1 MKTVGIVSEFNPFH
15 NGHKYLID
23 NVKNKLDPDVI
34 IIIMS
39 GNFVQRG
46 EPAIID
52 KWSRSK
58 SALLNG
64 ANLIIELPVAYATQN
79 ADLFSKGSITVLDKL
94 GIDYL
99 CFGTESKDLEP
110 LLSIRDYIYT
120 DIFKKNLSKY
130 LNLGNSYP
138 KAYDLSL
145 QSKFSSKELL
155 KSNNILAL
163 EYLKK
168 LKDLKSSIIP
178 YNIQRIGGDYK
189 STEIRK
195 NYSSATAIRKAMLKE
210 NISSIKTSVPEETY
224 KELMKHLQ
232 EYNKYNS
239 LELYYDRIKHLI
251 ILSGPKELK
260 KIYDVSE
267 GLHNRIYN
275 LIEKSEDIKDLIK
288 NVSTKRYTYSKVSRI
303 LTNILLDLTEEF
315 YKKIDIDNLTYLN
328 VLASD
333 TKGFEFLKNNNSFN
347 FITKYSDYKK
357 INKTKTDK
365 LIFEKTK
372 IAGDIYFSS
381 LINKN
386 YMNSE
391 YLKNPYIKI

>member
-23 NVKNKLDPDVI
+23 SVIDKLNPDVI

-46 EPAIID
+46 EPALID
-52 KWSRSK
+52 KWARSK

-64 ANLIIELPVAYATQN
+64 ANLIIELPIAYATQN
-79 ADLFSKGSITVLDKL
+79 ADLFSKGSISILDKL

-120 DIFKKNLSKY
+120 DDFKKSLSKH

-145 QSKFSSKELL
+145 QSKFPSEELL

-168 LKDLKSSIIP
+168 LKDLDSNILP
-178 YNIQRIGGDYK
+178 FNIQRVGGDYK

-195 NYSSATAIRKAMLKE
+195 DYSSATAIRKAVLKD
-210 NISSIKTSVPEETY
+210 NVLSIKNSVPEESY
-224 KELMKHLQ
+224 KELTK
-232 EYNKYNS
+232 YIKDYSNYNS
-239 LELYYDRIKHLI
+239 LDLFYEKIKHLI
-251 ILSGPKELK
+251 IVKGPKDLK
-260 KIYDVSE
+260 KIYDISE

-275 LIEKSEDIKDLIK
+275 LIEESENVTELIE
-288 NVSTKRYTYSKVSRI
+288 NISTKRYTYSKISRI
-303 LTNILLDLTEEF
+303 LTNILLDLTVDF
-315 YKKIDIDNLTYLN
+315 YKNIDINNLTYLN

-333 TKGFEFLKNNNSFN
+333 IYGFKFLKENNSFN
-347 FITKYSDYKK
+347 FITKYSDYKR

-372 IAGDIYFSS
+372 KAGDIYFSS
-381 LINKN
+381 LMVKN